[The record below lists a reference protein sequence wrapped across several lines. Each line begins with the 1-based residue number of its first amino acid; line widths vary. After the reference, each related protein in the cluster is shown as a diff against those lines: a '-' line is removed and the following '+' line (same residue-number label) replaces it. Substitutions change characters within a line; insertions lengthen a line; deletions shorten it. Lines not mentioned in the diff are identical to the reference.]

1 MFSWVTDN
9 LFFPISHPNLTRDGS
24 FHGPT
29 SEGTILTLLPQVP
42 LPRAPEAAGH
52 SSSMWGE
59 LQKCPHLHGEPQ
71 KASPHQQEKVGRLV
85 EAGLMLVSRLGAH
98 MPSQQ

>member
-9 LFFPISHPNLTRDGS
+9 LFFFPISHPNLTRDGS

-42 LPRAPEAAGH
+42 LPRAPEAASPFLHVGGTSEV
-52 SSSMWGE
+52 SSS
-59 LQKCPHLHGEPQ
+59 
-71 KASPHQQEKVGRLV
+71 A
-85 EAGLMLVSRLGAH
+85 
-98 MPSQQ
+98 